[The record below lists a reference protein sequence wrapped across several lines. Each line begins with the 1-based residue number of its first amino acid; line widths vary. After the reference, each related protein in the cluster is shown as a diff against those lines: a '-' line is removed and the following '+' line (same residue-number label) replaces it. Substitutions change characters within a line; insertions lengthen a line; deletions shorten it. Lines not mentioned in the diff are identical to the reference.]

1 MPLEIRGR
9 LPSGP
14 VPSAANNSLQHY
26 LEFYLG
32 GVRPFSAEVLVQAAR
47 DQEALGFDS
56 SLFPQRAT
64 GPAVWPVVG
73 WALAATRRLRVVAA
87 HRVGLERPTVAARTL
102 ATLDRLSDGRVNV
115 HFLQGRDETDLQRD
129 GVFLDKAQRYAS
141 SAEYLEVFLAE
152 LSRQEPFD
160 YAGDYYRVEGAR
172 SDVLPVQRPW
182 PPLSIP
188 GTSDAG
194 IELAARFADIYSVP
208 IATPETARRAIERIE
223 PLARARGRRL
233 GYWGDA
239 NIILGRTDEQAWA
252 IAHQLADAIAEC
264 QAQQPLQEPSQ
275 DHGNAR
281 AALQGLGEAAL
292 HSGVWYPRLNALT
305 GHGYTLVGSP
315 QTLAEHLLGFYRL
328 GVGIL
333 TLGGIGNRYD
343 AQGRSQDLAE
353 DLALLRE
360 LIERLR
366 AGAARIDAEV
376 GAIANGTH

>member
-1 MPLEIRGR
+1 M
-9 LPSGP
+9 
-14 VPSAANNSLQHY
+14 
-26 LEFYLG
+26 EFYLG
-32 GVRPFSAEVLVQAAR
+32 GARPFSAEVLVQAAR

-87 HRVGLERPTVAARTL
+87 HRVALERPTVAARTL

-141 SAEYLEVFLAE
+141 SAEYLEVFLSE

-223 PLARARGRRL
+223 PLARARGRQL

-239 NIILGRTDEQAWA
+239 NIILGRTDDEAWA
-252 IAHQLADAIAEC
+252 IAHQLADAIAER
-264 QAQQPLQEPSQ
+264 QAQASLQEPSQ

-366 AGAARIDAEV
+366 AGAARIDAEA